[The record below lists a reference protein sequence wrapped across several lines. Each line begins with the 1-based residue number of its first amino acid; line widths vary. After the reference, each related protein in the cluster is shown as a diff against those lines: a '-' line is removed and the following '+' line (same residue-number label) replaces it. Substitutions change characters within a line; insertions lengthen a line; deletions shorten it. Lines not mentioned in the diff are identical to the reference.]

1 MRRVILLSTVMAAML
16 VLVSG
21 VALAASRTGDNGP
34 NNIVGTNRAD
44 TLLGRGGHDLVNGLG
59 GNDFVSG
66 GAGHDDFSGG
76 FGDDVVSGGPKGD
89 YLHGDVWDGHS
100 SGSGQRGNDFLIG
113 GGGNDTIY
121 SAEGH
126 PDTIVCGGGRDW
138 VEADHSD
145 IVATDCER
153 VRIIQPTT

>member
-1 MRRVILLSTVMAAML
+1 MRRVILLLTVMDAML
-16 VLVSG
+16 VVASG
-21 VALAASRTGDNGP
+21 VALAATRTGDNGP

-44 TLLGRGGHDLVNGLG
+44 TLQGRGGHDLVNGLG

-66 GAGHDDFSGG
+66 GAGHDELSGG

-89 YLHGDVWDGHS
+89 SLHSDVLDGHS

-113 GGGNDTIY
+113 GGGNDTFY
-121 SAEGH
+121 SDEGH
-126 PDTIVCGGGRDW
+126 RDTIVCDGGRDW

-145 IVATDCER
+145 IVAWDCER

>member
-1 MRRVILLSTVMAAML
+1 MRRVILLLTLMAAML
-16 VLVSG
+16 ILVSG

-66 GAGHDDFSGG
+66 GAGHDELSGG

-89 YLHGDVWDGHS
+89 SLHSDIWDGHS
-100 SGSGQRGNDFLIG
+100 SGSGQHGNDFLIG

-126 PDTIVCGGGRDW
+126 RDTIVCGDGRDW
-138 VEADHSD
+138 VEADHRD
-145 IVATDCER
+145 IVAADCER
-153 VRIIQPTT
+153 VSIIKPTT

>member
-1 MRRVILLSTVMAAML
+1 MRRVILLLTVMAAML

-21 VALAASRTGDNGP
+21 VALAATRTRDNGP

-76 FGDDVVSGGPKGD
+76 FGDDVC
-89 YLHGDVWDGHS
+89 
-100 SGSGQRGNDFLIG
+100 QRW
-113 GGGNDTIY
+113 
-121 SAEGH
+121 
-126 PDTIVCGGGRDW
+126 P
-138 VEADHSD
+138 
-145 IVATDCER
+145 
-153 VRIIQPTT
+153 